1 MWIEG
6 NTLMIIRRVFFL
18 VGTVLLLVVGLTRQ
32 SSEAQPGGTTTCS
45 SLVQQA
51 IAALGTNCEG
61 LGRNSACYGTFRVN
75 ATFTD
80 PEVQASFS
88 APADRAAID
97 TLQTIRTAPLNT
109 ETNEWGVALISAQ
122 ANLPGVLPGQ
132 NALFLLIGDA
142 EIENAVPPDEAFQSG
157 EPLRLLAETETS
169 LYEYPGTN
177 ADVVDVISAGA
188 VLLTDAMSE
197 DGEWLRTAYND
208 LAGWVSREAVTAEEN
223 LSTLP
228 TYGAMSF
235 TPMQAFYFRTNVGA
249 ECSEA
254 PSAVVVQGPQNLTI
268 DINANGADIR
278 LGSTVLFRTLPL
290 DEDAEDLPDDAG
302 SMFQIIVLDGEAI
315 LNPDSDNPIIVPA
328 GYTTVACL
336 SNPQNLGTDG
346 ESNDTIVLAD
356 CGFTPPRPLTEAE
369 WAEFTTL
376 NGVELNYPL
385 DVEEFLEACEPN
397 TDWVNTYTVQPGDSL
412 SRIAEMFDTSAGAL
426 AAGNCIEN
434 PDIVSVG
441 QVLRVPSS
449 SQQPTDQPEPTQEQQ
464 PGQPEQP
471 TPIPP
476 TIDPGTPEM
485 TAPPEETQP
494 PPEETQPPPEG
505 TEPPPEGT
513 EPPPEELPS

>member
-1 MWIEG
+1 M
-6 NTLMIIRRVFFL
+6 LLRRLFFL
-18 VGTVLLLVVGLTRQ
+18 ICTALLLVTGLTRQ
-32 SSEAQPGGTTTCS
+32 SSYAQTGATTCS

-80 PEVQASFS
+80 AEVQASFS
-88 APADRAAID
+88 APAARASID

-109 ETNEWGVALISAQ
+109 ETNEWGVAVISAQ

-142 EIENAVPPDEAFQSG
+142 EIENAVPQDEAFQSG
-157 EPLRLLAETETS
+157 EPLRLLAPTETN

-177 ADVVDVISAGA
+177 ADVVEVISAGA
-188 VLLTDAMSE
+188 EILTDAMSE
-197 DGEWLRTAYND
+197 DGEWLRTAYSD
-208 LAGWVSREAVTAEEN
+208 LAGWVSREDIAADED
-223 LSTLP
+223 LSSLP
-228 TYGAMSF
+228 VYTPLSF
-235 TPMQAFYFRTNVGA
+235 TPMQAFYFRTNIGA

-254 PSAVVVQGPQNLTI
+254 PSAVIVQGPQNLTI

-290 DEDAEDLPDDAG
+290 DENAEDLPENAG
-302 SMFQIIVLDGEAI
+302 SMFQIIVLDGEVI

-346 ESNDTIVLAD
+346 ESNDMIVLAD
-356 CGFTPPRPLTEAE
+356 CGFTPPRPLTEEE

-376 NGVELNYPL
+376 NGLSLNYPM
-385 DVEEFLEACEPN
+385 DIDEFLGETCEPN
-397 TDWVNTYTVQPGDSL
+397 TDWVNTYTVQSGDAL
-412 SRIAEMFDTSAGAL
+412 SQIADMFDTTAGAL
-426 AAGNCIEN
+426 AAANCIEN

-441 QVLRVPSS
+441 QVLRVPAS
-449 SQQPTDQPEPTQEQQ
+449 SQPPTEAPEPTPESTQEQEQ
-464 PGQPEQP
+464 GPPPEQP

-476 TIDPGTPEM
+476 TTDPGTPEE
-485 TAPPEETQP
+485 TPQETPPPEQTPEETP
-494 PPEETQPPPEG
+494 LPE
-505 TEPPPEGT
+505 
-513 EPPPEELPS
+513 